1 MAYVGQ
7 KPVVGNFRKCDAL
20 TASATDTYNLTVN
33 SVAVVP
39 GSVNQMVVSLNGVI
53 QSPTSAYTISGSQI
67 IFDSA
72 LTSSDVID
80 FILIYGDILDV
91 GTVTDSAIT
100 TAKLASTSVTS
111 AKLNNDIISGTTALT
126 SEPADT
132 DEFLVSDAGTLKR
145 IDYSLIKGG
154 GSRTLLAT
162 TTVTSAVSSVDF
174 TSGIDSTYP
183 MYEIIF
189 INVHTSGGNY
199 SFLYNLQ
206 ESGAFKSSGNCYEY
220 ANQVT
225 TSGGSHE
232 ANAST
237 GANDV
242 KLHGETISDGT
253 GYNMN
258 GIFRIFNPSATDN
271 FKAVLSDVT
280 TQRNDGEATRSSSA
294 SYYQTNQNAITG
306 VRFKWSTGN
315 IATGIFKLYG
325 VS

>member
-1 MAYVGQ
+1 MPYIG
-7 KPVVGNFRKCDAL
+7 KTPTVGNFQVCDAISVVNGQAAYTL
-20 TASATDTYNLTVN
+20 QVGGVNVAPESANHML
-33 SVAVVP
+33 
-39 GSVNQMVVSLNGVI
+39 VSLNGI
-53 QSPTSAYTISGSQI
+53 LQKPGSSFTISGSTMT
-67 IFDSA
+67 FASNLA
-72 LTSSDVID
+72 TGDVID
-80 FILIYGDILDV
+80 FVQILGNVLDL
-91 GTVTDSAIT
+91 GQPSDDTVTA
-100 TAKLASTSVTS
+100 
-111 AKLNNDIISGTTALT
+111 AKLNNDVISGQTALS
-126 SEPADT
+126 SEPDDT

-154 GSRTLLAT
+154 GARTLLAT

-183 MYEIIF
+183 MYEVIF

-199 SFLYNLQ
+199 SFVYNIQ

-225 TSGGSHE
+225 TSGASHE

-280 TQRNDGEATRSSSA
+280 TQRNDGEAVRSSSA

-306 VRFKWSTGN
+306 LRFKWTSGN
-315 IATGIFKLYG
+315 IASGIFKLYG